1 VGERFLAS
9 ISIDNKKKHLGT
21 YDTPQEAA
29 LAYDR
34 AVVHRSNRKYN
45 SKTVMS
51 SLSSSSSSNDNKE
64 LDSMVVSY
72 LNERGFG
79 EVAKKIGKKLK
90 IERSNKLPAGALQAA
105 GK

>member
-1 VGERFLAS
+1 MWKRFLAS
-9 ISIDNKKKHLGT
+9 FSIDDKKKHLGT

-51 SLSSSSSSNDNKE
+51 SLSSSSSSNDKKE
-64 LDSMVVSY
+64 LCSMILSY
-72 LNERGFG
+72 LDERGFG
-79 EVAKKIGKKLK
+79 EVAKEIGEKLK
-90 IERSNKLPAGALQAA
+90 IERSNFYPPN
-105 GK
+105 